1 MGDKILAISDSETIN
16 KGDRFMDKTGRAWFV
31 RMIVPDPPR
40 AVMTALDDDN
50 MHSLVD
56 VAKIVPPA
64 WTKI

>member
-31 RMIVPDPPR
+31 RMVVSDPPR
-40 AVMTALDDDN
+40 AVMTEVNDE
-50 MHSLVD
+50 HSHKSIFVTQM
-56 VAKIVPPA
+56 VMPA